1 MTDVV
6 AVVLL
11 VVIVLVI
18 VVGLVLFRRSWR
30 VAEPDEALII
40 SGFRSSGPPEGAL
53 ESMGFRI
60 VTGRGAFVIPGIT
73 KVRTLS
79 LEAHESEITVP
90 CVSQQKIRLDLR
102 GVVVYKVG
110 DDYRSIA
117 NAARRFLDRPAAELE
132 SKVQNV
138 FVGHLRA
145 IAGSMTVEEMISDQ
159 DKFAQQVRDRCSQE
173 MESFGLV
180 IDSFQIQEITSPSN
194 YIENL
199 AVPHQAEVEQNA
211 RIARANADRQAV
223 AQEQAAAAQIAE
235 AVRNTNI
242 KKAGFQAE
250 VDQANQN
257 AAQQGPLA
265 EAKSRQAVVEQQT
278 LVAQLQA
285 QQTEQQLQVDV
296 RKPAD
301 AEAYRQTTLATAA
314 RDAHIRGAEADAQEV
329 RLRAEAAAT
338 QVRVSAEAA
347 AAALKVQAEAQA
359 AATRLNGQADADA
372 IRARGMAEA
381 DAVRARMEAEA
392 AGIERRAAAL
402 SQNQESVIAQEIAEH
417 LPEIVRAAASSFDNV
432 GTFTVLNGAQGVTAA
447 MAEVIQQAG
456 ALAGIARHALA
467 PNVGPHENHSN
478 GSGGNGANGASGAN
492 GSSGGSGA
500 SGATN
505 GDRPRAAIGGGRRR
519 GLVGPA
525 SGTGGGDGSAGGSA
539 GPSAAAPTDPGPTRP

>member
-1 MTDVV
+1 MTDVI

-11 VVIVLVI
+11 VVIVAII

-40 SGFRSSGPPEGAL
+40 SGFRSAGPPEGAL

-117 NAARRFLDRPAAELE
+117 NAARRFLDRPAVELE

-145 IAGSMTVEEMISDQ
+145 IAGSMTVEDMISDQ

-456 ALAGIARHALA
+456 ALAGIARRALA
-467 PNVGPHENHSN
+467 PNVGPHEDHSN
-478 GSGGNGANGASGAN
+478 GTGGSGKN
-492 GSSGGSGA
+492 GSSGSNGTTASNGA
-500 SGATN
+500 SAATN
-505 GDRPRAAIGGGRRR
+505 GERPRAAVGGGRRR
-519 GLVGPA
+519 GLVEPAGGPA
-525 SGTGGGDGSAGGSA
+525 GTDGSSA
-539 GPSAAAPTDPGPTRP
+539 SPSSAPTDPGPTRP

>member
-1 MTDVV
+1 MLETLVIALI
-6 AVVLL
+6 AVVVVLAAL
-11 VVIVLVI
+11 V
-18 VVGLVLFRRSWR
+18 VLFRISWR
-30 VAEPDEALII
+30 IAEPDEALII
-40 SGFRSSGPPEGAL
+40 SGMRGGGTADGGGK
-53 ESMGFRI
+53 GFRI
-60 VTGRGAFVIPGIT
+60 VTGRGVLVLPGVT

-110 DDYRSIA
+110 DDYPSIA

-211 RIARANADRQAV
+211 RIARANADKEAV
-223 AQEQAAAAQIAE
+223 AAEQDAAAKIAASTRDTE
-235 AVRNTNI
+235 I

-250 VDQANQN
+250 IDTANQN
-257 AAQQGPLA
+257 SQQQGPLA
-265 EAKSRQAVVEQQT
+265 QATARQAVVQEET
-278 LVAQLQA
+278 KVAELQA
-285 QQTEQQLQVDV
+285 DQKEQQLQVDV

-301 AEAYRQTTLATAA
+301 AEAYKQTTLATAA
-314 RDAHIRGAEADAQEV
+314 RDVAIRQAEAEAQRV
-329 RLRAEAAAT
+329 RLAAEAAADAT
-338 QVRVSAEAA
+338 K
-347 AAALKVQAEAQA
+347 LQAEAQA
-359 AATRLNGQADADA
+359 NATRVNGQADADA

-402 SQNQESVIAQEIAEH
+402 SQNQEAVIAQQIAEN
-417 LPEIVRAAASSFDNV
+417 LPAIVQAAASPFEHV
-432 GTFTVLNGAQGVTAA
+432 GSFTVLNGAEGVTGALA
-447 MAEVIQQAG
+447 QIIQQAG
-456 ALAGIARHALA
+456 ALSGMAREALMPKPA
-467 PNVGPHENHSN
+467 SLNGHS
-478 GSGGNGANGASGAN
+478 SSTNGASSAKREK
-492 GSSGGSGA
+492 A
-500 SGATN
+500 
-505 GDRPRAAIGGGRRR
+505 AAI
-519 GLVGPA
+519 PA
-525 SGTGGGDGSAGGSA
+525 ATHHEE
-539 GPSAAAPTDPGPTRP
+539 AAAPAAKPAEKKSAD

>member
-1 MTDVV
+1 
-6 AVVLL
+6 
-11 VVIVLVI
+11 VLV
-18 VVGLVLFRRSWR
+18 L
-30 VAEPDEALII
+30 
-40 SGFRSSGPPEGAL
+40 
-53 ESMGFRI
+53 
-60 VTGRGAFVIPGIT
+60 PGVT

-110 DDYRSIA
+110 DDYPSIA

-211 RIARANADRQAV
+211 RIARANADKEAV
-223 AQEQAAAAQIAE
+223 AAEQDAAAKIAASTRDTE
-235 AVRNTNI
+235 I

-250 VDQANQN
+250 IDTANQN
-257 AAQQGPLA
+257 SQQQGPLA
-265 EAKSRQAVVEQQT
+265 QATARQAVVQEET
-278 LVAQLQA
+278 KVAELQA
-285 QQTEQQLQVDV
+285 DQKEQQLQVDV

-301 AEAYRQTTLATAA
+301 AEAYKQTTLATAA
-314 RDAHIRGAEADAQEV
+314 RDVAIRQAEAEAQRV
-329 RLRAEAAAT
+329 RLAAEAAADAT
-338 QVRVSAEAA
+338 K
-347 AAALKVQAEAQA
+347 LQAEAQA
-359 AATRLNGQADADA
+359 NATRVNGQADADA

-402 SQNQESVIAQEIAEH
+402 SQNQEAVIAQQIAEN
-417 LPEIVRAAASSFDNV
+417 LPAIVQAAASPFEHV
-432 GTFTVLNGAQGVTAA
+432 GSFTVLNGAEGVTGALA
-447 MAEVIQQAG
+447 QIIQQAG
-456 ALAGIARHALA
+456 ALSGMAREALMPKPA
-467 PNVGPHENHSN
+467 SLNGHS
-478 GSGGNGANGASGAN
+478 SSTNGASSAKREK
-492 GSSGGSGA
+492 A
-500 SGATN
+500 
-505 GDRPRAAIGGGRRR
+505 AAI
-519 GLVGPA
+519 PA
-525 SGTGGGDGSAGGSA
+525 ATHHEE
-539 GPSAAAPTDPGPTRP
+539 AAAPAAKPAEKKSAD